1 MRRLRPLSLAKAHT
15 AKTKPKS
22 VWCSSLFRT
31 FSTILYVDDADAR
44 THEPRLLFPRRNN
57 NGTVLLLHALF
68 PAENI
73 SGRRERMSVHTIYMC
88 VYVCVCARERESFS
102 AMRCMQDQAMANKT
116 TYLYVTKKR
125 RKKKK
130 EMRKREMKR
139 TKGKSN
145 DGETNN
151 STYRDDTS
159 RVRQPN

>member
-1 MRRLRPLSLAKAHT
+1 M
-15 AKTKPKS
+15 
-22 VWCSSLFRT
+22 
-31 FSTILYVDDADAR
+31 FSTILHVDSAGAR
-44 THEPRLLFPRRNN
+44 THEPRFLFPRRNN

-73 SGRRERMSVHTIYMC
+73 SGRRERMSVHTVYMC
-88 VYVCVCARERESFS
+88 VYMCVRARERESFS
-102 AMRCMQDQAMANKT
+102 AMQRMQEQAVANKT
-116 TYLYVTKKR
+116 TYLYVTKK
-125 RKKKK
+125 KEEKKK
-130 EMRKREMKR
+130 EMRKRETKR